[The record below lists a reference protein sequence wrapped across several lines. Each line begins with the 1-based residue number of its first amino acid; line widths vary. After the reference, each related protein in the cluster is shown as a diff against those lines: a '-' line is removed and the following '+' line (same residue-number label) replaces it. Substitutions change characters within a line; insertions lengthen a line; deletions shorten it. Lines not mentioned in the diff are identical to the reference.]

1 LIFGGTDALVNG
13 VKSITDTKLIKNRE
27 IFVVNML
34 NGLTQE
40 LRKPILKL
48 SKSINNHS
56 SEPFPDMNV
65 KTSRDI
71 FNMNCPKNEAGNS
84 RNSERNTLE
93 GNADCLLDGRTNAIG
108 CSTFVSSRR

>member
-1 LIFGGTDALVNG
+1 MKIFP
-13 VKSITDTKLIKNRE
+13 K
-27 IFVVNML
+27 F
-34 NGLTQE
+34 
-40 LRKPILKL
+40 
-48 SKSINNHS
+48 
-56 SEPFPDMNV
+56 

-108 CSTFVSSRR
+108 CSTFVFAGVRRVECFDHEYLSVI